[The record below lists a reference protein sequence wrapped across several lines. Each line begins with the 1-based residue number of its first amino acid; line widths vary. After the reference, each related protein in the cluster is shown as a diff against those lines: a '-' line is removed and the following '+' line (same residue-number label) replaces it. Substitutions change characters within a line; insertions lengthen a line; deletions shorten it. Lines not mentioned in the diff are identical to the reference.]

1 MAVLVMDLR
10 RRLLLILAIA
20 NSVAVGAAEPDY
32 VRQIKPLLKDRC
44 FSCHGGL
51 KQESQLRVDTV
62 ASLKTGGESGPVIIP
77 GDPAGSLL
85 LKAIRGEDGVSK
97 MPPAGEAVPL
107 TDEQIALISAWI
119 QAGAPGPAQEQPEA
133 DPRDHWA
140 FRRPVR
146 PALPMTPFDS
156 INPIDQFVAVKWAE
170 QNLQSAEVAPP
181 EVLLRRVSLDL
192 IGLPPTR
199 EELQQFLADPSEE
212 AYLRLVERLL
222 DDPRHGERWAR
233 HWMDVWRYA
242 DWYGRRN
249 VPDWWNS
256 ACQIWRWRDWIVE
269 SLNADRGYDRM
280 VQEMLA
286 GDEIASDRDDRAVAT
301 GFLAR
306 NWYALNYNSWMR
318 DNIEHTSKAF
328 LGLTINCAHCHDHK
342 YDPITQVDYFR
353 FRAFFEPLEMR
364 QDRWRDEP
372 DPGPFQKYDYLT
384 LRKVVPYGAIRVFD
398 ERPDAP
404 TYLYTGGD
412 ERNKVKDRPPIAPG
426 VPSFL
431 DDGEFRV
438 EPISLPLSAWYPG
451 SKAFIRE
458 AEIAA
463 CRKAIQSAES
473 NLGTQRAAVDPV
485 VAKLS
490 EAIRQFELQQ
500 AAAQRDL
507 EAMKPAL
514 GADIV
519 SGHVTAFET
528 RLKSQQ
534 RLRDDARLPLL
545 AAEQQL
551 AAARLQNIALK
562 ARTAADDV
570 KYAGQAG
577 DLEELSLAAATSER
591 AAHHALA
598 QAAQTQAE
606 AELVAARNTGAA
618 DGIKK
623 AEQKLAAAK
632 TARETAATALTKTD
646 AAYSSL
652 SPVYPAQ
659 STGRRAALAR
669 WIASRNNP
677 LTARVAVNHLWLRH
691 FGTALVDSVFDF
703 GRNGKAPTHPELLDW
718 LAVEFMESGWSQK
731 HLHRLIVTS
740 RTYRQS
746 SATVGEAYAHNRGI
760 DPDNRYYWR
769 FAARRLEAEAIR
781 DSLLAV
787 ANQLDATV
795 GGKELEVDLDGK
807 TARRSLYYSSHPE
820 DGGRLA
826 VLENFD
832 VPDTCDCYR
841 RSDSIRPQQALAL
854 TNSPFARTLS
864 VQLAQQLSNQAPASE
879 HNRAALISAAF
890 EQILTRRPNDSELA
904 AAENFWRELSQSLVS
919 TGSDQSGAD
928 AAALESLVHTLFN
941 HHEFVTIR

>member
-1 MAVLVMDLR
+1 MLWILIAVPVY
-10 RRLLLILAIA
+10 
-20 NSVAVGAAEPDY
+20 AAEPDY
-32 VRQIKPLLKDRC
+32 LRQIKPLLKDRC
-44 FSCHGGL
+44 YACHGGL
-51 KQESQLRVDTV
+51 KQQAQLRVDTV
-62 ASLKTGGESGPVIIP
+62 SGLRAGGESGAAVVP
-77 GDPAGSLL
+77 GDSASSLL
-85 LKAIRGEDGVSK
+85 LKAIRGDDGFSK
-97 MPPAGEAVPL
+97 MPPDGEAVPL
-107 TDEQIALISAWI
+107 TAEQIQLISDWI
-119 QAGAPGPAQEQPEA
+119 QSGAPGPEQEQPEA

-146 PALPMTPFDS
+146 PALPVTSLVSD
-156 INPIDQFVAVKWAE
+156 NPLDQFIAAKWAAS
-170 QNLQSAEVAPP
+170 NLRPAKAAPP
-181 EVLLRRVSLDL
+181 EVLLRRVHLDL

-199 EELQQFLADPSEE
+199 EELQHFLADPSEA
-212 AYLRLVERLL
+212 AYLRVVEQLL

-256 ACQIWRWRDWIVE
+256 ACQIWRWRDWIVM
-269 SLNADRGYDRM
+269 SLNADRGYDEM
-280 VQEMLA
+280 IQEMLA
-286 GDEIASDRDDRAVAT
+286 GDEIAGDRDDRAVAT

-318 DNIEHTSKAF
+318 ENIEHTAKAF
-328 LGLTINCAHCHDHK
+328 LGLTFNCAHCHDHK

-412 ERNKVKDRPPIAPG
+412 ERNKLKDRPPIAPG
-426 VPSFL
+426 IPAFL

-438 EPISLPLSAWYPG
+438 EPVSLPIAAWYPG

-458 AEIAA
+458 AETAA
-463 CRKAIQSAES
+463 CRQAIQSAES
-473 NLGTQRAAVDPV
+473 ALHAQRSSVQPV
-485 VAKLS
+485 VAKIS
-490 EAIRQFELQQ
+490 ELIQQLESQQ
-500 AAAQRDL
+500 AGLQREL
-507 EAMKPAL
+507 EAMKSAL
-514 GADIV
+514 GPEVV
-519 SGHVTAFET
+519 SARLTVVEWE
-528 RLKSQQ
+528 LKSKQ
-534 RLRDDARLPLL
+534 RRRDETRLPLL

-562 ARTAADDV
+562 ARMAADDV
-570 KYAGQAG
+570 RYLGQPG
-577 DLEELSLAAATSER
+577 DPEELSLAAAIAER
-591 AAHHALA
+591 SAKHAVA
-598 QAAQTQAE
+598 QATLTQAE
-606 AELVAARNTGAA
+606 AELFSAQRAGQANA
-618 DGIKK
+618 IKQ

-632 TARETAATALTKTD
+632 TAREAAAATLTKTD
-646 AAYSSL
+646 AAYSSI
-652 SPVYPAQ
+652 SPVYPAH
-659 STGRRAALAR
+659 STGRRSALAR

-677 LTARVAVNHLWLRH
+677 LTARVAVNHVWLRH
-691 FGTALVDSVFDF
+691 FGTALVDSVFDY
-703 GRNGKAPTHPELLDW
+703 GRNGKPPTHPELLDW

-740 RTYRQS
+740 RVYRQS
-746 SATVGEAYAHNRGI
+746 SATTGEAYAHNQDI
-760 DPDNRYYWR
+760 DPDNRDYWR
-769 FAARRLEAEAIR
+769 FGARRLEAEVIR
-781 DSLLAV
+781 DSLLFT
-787 ANQLDATV
+787 ANRLDTTL

-841 RSDSIRPQQALAL
+841 RSESIRPQQALAL
-854 TNSPFARTLS
+854 TNSAFTRTLS
-864 VQLAQQLSNQAPASE
+864 VQLAQQLSNQRPADERS
-879 HNRAALISAAF
+879 RATLIGAAF
-890 EQILTRRPNDSELA
+890 EQILSRGPT
-904 AAENFWRELSQSLVS
+904 AAERVVAETFWTEFAESLVS
-919 TGSDQSGAD
+919 AGGDQAGAD
-928 AAALESLVHTLFN
+928 TAALESLVHSLFN